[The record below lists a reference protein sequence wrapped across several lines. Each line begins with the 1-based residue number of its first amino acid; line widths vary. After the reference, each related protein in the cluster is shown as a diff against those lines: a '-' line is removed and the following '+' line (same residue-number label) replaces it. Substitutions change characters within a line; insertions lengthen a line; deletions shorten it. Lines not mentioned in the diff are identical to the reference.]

1 MEIKIIGVLS
11 EEEAAK
17 YREYINA
24 KYPRA
29 ESVTITVVDD
39 NFIDIDCAMPPVS
52 FERVRRITGY
62 LVGTIDRW
70 NDAKRAELADRKMH
84 M

>member
-29 ESVTITVVDD
+29 ESAIITVLSDDYVD
-39 NFIDIDCAMPPVS
+39 IECMMPPVK
-52 FERVRRITGY
+52 FDRVRRITGY

-70 NDAKRAELADRKMH
+70 NDAKRAELEDRVMH

>member
-1 MEIKIIGVLS
+1 MDIKVIGELS
-11 EEEAAK
+11 EKELDTYK
-17 YREYINA
+17 QHINA

-29 ESVTITVVDD
+29 ESAIITVLSDDYVD
-39 NFIDIDCAMPPVS
+39 IECMMPPVK
-52 FERVRRITGY
+52 FDRVRRITGY

-70 NDAKRAELADRKMH
+70 NDAKRAELADRKTH

>member
-1 MEIKIIGVLS
+1 MEIKINGILS

-17 YREYINA
+17 YREYISA

-29 ESVTITVVDD
+29 KGATITVVDND
-39 NFIDIDCAMPPVS
+39 FVDIDCMMPPVS

-62 LVGTIDRW
+62 LVGTVDRW
-70 NDAKRAELADRKMH
+70 NDAKRAELADRKTH